1 MFGMKSQ
8 TEKEYADYP
17 PGGLAALMWGLGAL
31 FYFIGFY
38 LRIAPAVLTTE
49 LMRDLRITA
58 AGLGNLS
65 ALYFYSYVIMQIPTG
80 ILADHWGTRRLLA
93 SGGIAVSVGTALF
106 AIAPGPLE
114 GGIGRLLIGAG
125 SSVAFVA
132 LLKLSSCWFSLERF
146 ATLSGVLLMC
156 GVAGAVS
163 AGPPLRILV
172 DIFGWRE
179 VMGATAGFALLL
191 AALMWTV
198 VRDDPSEKGY
208 RSFSPMGH
216 EKGGSGLRGVLS
228 GLARVLHYR
237 NTWIISLAPAGIVG
251 PILTFS
257 GLWGVPFLTTHH
269 GMAPAAASV
278 VTSTLLV
285 AWALGGPLAGW
296 LSDRIRVRKP
306 VYALGAGFSCLFWFL
321 ALFFNELPVW
331 VLFCL
336 MAATGLSSSVMII
349 GFAFVKESVP
359 PTLAG
364 TVSGVCNMG
373 VMIGPMVLQP
383 LLGWMLDLNWAGE
396 VANGVRIYSLEAYRA
411 GFGIMIAC
419 SLGATVLIL
428 FSKETKCRQAKN

>member
-1 MFGMKSQ
+1 MKRQ
-8 TEKEYADYP
+8 TENEYAAYP

-38 LRIAPAVLTTE
+38 LRVAPAVLTTE

-93 SGGIAVSVGTALF
+93 SGSVAVAVGTALF

-114 GGIGRLLIGAG
+114 GGIGRFLIGAG

-132 LLKLSSCWFSLERF
+132 ILKLSSCWFALERF

-163 AGPPLRILV
+163 AGPPLRIFV
-172 DIFGWRE
+172 DFFGWRE
-179 VMGATAGFALLL
+179 VMGATAAFTLLL
-191 AALMWTV
+191 AVVIWAI

-208 RSFSPMGH
+208 RSFSSLQH
-216 EKGGSGLRGVLS
+216 EKGRLSFKAVLS
-228 GLARVLHYR
+228 GLARVLSYR

-251 PILTFS
+251 PILSFS

-269 GMAPAAASV
+269 DMTPAAASV
-278 VTSTLLV
+278 FTSSLLV

-296 LSDRIRVRKP
+296 LSDRLRVRKP
-306 VYALGAGFSCLFWFL
+306 VYFLGAAFSCLFWFL
-321 ALFFNELPVW
+321 ALFLHELPMW

-336 MAATGLSSSVMII
+336 MVATGLSSSVMII

-359 PTLAG
+359 SGLAG

-373 VMIGPMVLQP
+373 VMIGPMILQP
-383 LLGWMLDLNWAGE
+383 LLGLVLDLNWTGE
-396 VANGVRIYSLEAYRA
+396 VADGVRIYSLGAYRA
-411 GFGIMIAC
+411 GFAIMIAC
-419 SLGATVLIL
+419 SLGATVLIS
-428 FSKETKCRQAKN
+428 FSRDTKCLQTND